1 MKNFKNPILTMI
13 LIAGI
18 SMGAWAGTSPEI
30 PQEID
35 DGTETGAID
44 LSQVSITA
52 PTEFDE
58 GTETKLPDQLTRELI
73 PWATNSKLELE
84 ELLDFIKTQNFLDQ
98 KRTLIQGIR
107 DTVLASAPKRTEL
120 LMRYVLNR
128 GLKVVDI
135 LEQEAD
141 SSVAGVL
148 DQQVRVLKQSV
159 QMALKYYE
167 NDLAYLNSQSKK
179 DLVNLP
185 FAQFGMEYA
194 VFLMELNKSV
204 LDASAQ
210 YEIGITALGLLQ
222 WDLYRDSARQAYA
235 PAIMRIQA
243 FLKMMPEKAGT
254 NDIATVQR
262 IRQIKKKVQQVMEL
276 VKGVIAAE
284 QRKIEEAELQRTHP
298 EFFRNGKRKKPF
310 GF

>member
-1 MKNFKNPILTMI
+1 M
-13 LIAGI
+13 
-18 SMGAWAGTSPEI
+18 
-30 PQEID
+30 
-35 DGTETGAID
+35 
-44 LSQVSITA
+44 
-52 PTEFDE
+52 
-58 GTETKLPDQLTRELI
+58 
-73 PWATNSKLELE
+73 
-84 ELLDFIKTQNFLDQ
+84 
-98 KRTLIQGIR
+98 
-107 DTVLASAPKRTEL
+107 
-120 LMRYVLNR
+120 
-128 GLKVVDI
+128 
-135 LEQEAD
+135 
-141 SSVAGVL
+141 
-148 DQQVRVLKQSV
+148 
-159 QMALKYYE
+159 
-167 NDLAYLNSQSKK
+167 
-179 DLVNLP
+179 NLP

-243 FLKMMPEKAGT
+243 FLKMMPERAGT